1 MDCVGEK
8 RETHKAK
15 GLANPSGSSNFYDHD
30 FRCALWPCAS
40 LHVYIIAL
48 QPFASSAVSCSPSMA
63 SVPTAVP
70 ASILEVLGAW
80 ALRQSQTVPQRLV
93 DAEKILEVLDTASLF
108 DALMLSCPFRD
119 RKNLSYLGGIRCS
132 VEDVGSPAPYAGLSL
147 PKRRPPSAARP
158 CYIYLKPCKKL

>member
-1 MDCVGEK
+1 
-8 RETHKAK
+8 
-15 GLANPSGSSNFYDHD
+15 
-30 FRCALWPCAS
+30 
-40 LHVYIIAL
+40 
-48 QPFASSAVSCSPSMA
+48 MA

-80 ALRQSQTVPQRLV
+80 ASRQSQTVPQRLV

-132 VEDVGSPAPYAGLSL
+132 VEDVGSPAPYAGTEVYLCLSGDRL
-147 PKRRPPSAARP
+147 ALRDPVIYILNHARN
-158 CYIYLKPCKKL
+158 CEMLFQGQKM